1 MNILTLQ
8 TNARPTQTMYPAF
21 IKKLNFKVCQ
31 GYWCGNSS
39 FIILLLIVLNCF
51 SFIPSFGQTRFSIHV
66 LDSLVELNRV
76 KNPELARKYA
86 DQALDQANQGNDSKD
101 LGMAYFMNGI
111 ACSSNYMDSGF
122 LFYNKALRIFDSINY
137 TLGKIRVLYSLGSLY
152 DDVSDYKTA
161 MLLYDS
167 CYKLAER
174 EGIARFMTCTLT
186 SMGNLNLDMMD
197 SVTACKQY
205 KASLDIA
212 IKEGLPL
219 DQGIAI
225 GNLAGFEISRELKFR
240 MIKQAIDI
248 LSKIPVAKEEEAQ
261 FLVNIGIAE
270 TDPDQAMKYF
280 TKALDIA
287 NRSDLRITRIA
298 VLNNMAYA
306 YLALGDIA
314 KAADCLINKAI
325 PEAKGINNSDWLATV
340 YDSYADVLKA
350 GKDFKQA
357 LKYKE
362 LGIAERQKADYL
374 KAASEVRFLGAVLDS
389 KNKEIT
395 IQKNTTAIA
404 AQKNLIRRQ
413 FLLLLL
419 AGTVILAFIFLVIII
434 LQKTRLRIKTQ
445 QVLVSRQILE
455 LEEKEKMSVSRE
467 LHDTVSNLVEKLNG
481 HILSLN
487 IGQEGL
493 QEEIREKLR
502 ELSNSIRRI
511 SHRIQGVNFEES
523 NLSDLITELCF
534 DMSNLTGLVVNCS
547 VDQGF
552 PRLEFEKAKLLYRI
566 TEELL
571 NNASKYAKGSSV
583 LINLKA
589 ESGQI
594 VLTYCDD
601 GPGFPDTASGKA
613 GIGLKNIK
621 ERARLLGGQALCSS
635 SPGNGVDWQIS
646 FPYTNMGG
654 NMQ

>member
-1 MNILTLQ
+1 ML
-8 TNARPTQTMYPAF
+8 PSF
-21 IKKLNFKVCQ
+21 SKKLNFKVCQ
-31 GYWCGNSS
+31 GSRGGNSS
-39 FIILLLIVLNCF
+39 FIILLLISLSSL
-51 SFIPSFGQTRFSIHV
+51 SFATSMGQTRLSIHT

-76 KNPELARKYA
+76 KNHDLARKFA
-86 DQALDQANQGNDSKD
+86 DQAVEQARHGKD
-101 LGMAYFMNGI
+101 PKELGTAYFIKGI
-111 ACSSNYMDSGF
+111 SFSSSCMDSSF
-122 LFYNKALRIFDSINY
+122 LFFNKAIRIFDSISY
-137 TLGKIRVLYSLGSLY
+137 IEGKVKVLYSLGSLY

-167 CYKLAER
+167 SYKMARR
-174 EGIARFMTCTLT
+174 EGMARFMTCNLT
-186 SMGNLNLDMMD
+186 SMGNLNINMMD
-197 SVTACKQY
+197 SVTAYKQY
-205 KASLDIA
+205 KQSLEIA
-212 IKEGLPL
+212 RKEGLPL
-219 DQGIAI
+219 DEGIAI
-225 GNLAGFEISRELKFR
+225 GNLAGFAASREGNVKMLQ
-240 MIKQAIDI
+240 QAIDI
-248 LSKIPVAKEEEAQ
+248 LSKIPGAEEEEAQ
-261 FLVNIGIAE
+261 LMVNVGIAE
-270 TDPDQAMKYF
+270 TDPGQAMKYF
-280 TKALDIA
+280 TKALDVA
-287 NRSDLRITRIA
+287 TRSDLRITRIA

-306 YLALGDIA
+306 YLALGDIP
-314 KAADCLINKAI
+314 KAGDCLINKAI
-325 PEAKGINNSDWLATV
+325 PEAKAINNSDWLATV

-357 LKYKE
+357 LVYKE

-374 KAASEVRFLGAVLDS
+374 KAASQVRFLGAVLDS

-395 IQKNTTAIA
+395 IQKNTIAIA

-434 LQKTRLRIKTQ
+434 LQKTRLRIRTQ
-445 QVLVSRQILE
+445 QVLVSKQILE

-467 LHDTVSNLVEKLNG
+467 LHDTVSNLVEKLDG
-481 HILSLN
+481 HIQTIN

-493 QEEIREKLR
+493 QQEIREKLR

-511 SHRIQGVNFEES
+511 SHRIQGVNFKES
-523 NLSDLITELCF
+523 SVSDLINELCF
-534 DMSNLTGLVVNCS
+534 DMSNLTGLVINCR
-547 VDQGF
+547 VDEGF
-552 PRLEFEKAKLLYRI
+552 PGLEFEKAKLLYRI

-594 VLTYCDD
+594 ILTYCDD
-601 GPGFPDTASGKA
+601 GPGFADTVLRKT

-646 FPYTNMGG
+646 FPFTNTGG
-654 NMQ
+654 NKQ